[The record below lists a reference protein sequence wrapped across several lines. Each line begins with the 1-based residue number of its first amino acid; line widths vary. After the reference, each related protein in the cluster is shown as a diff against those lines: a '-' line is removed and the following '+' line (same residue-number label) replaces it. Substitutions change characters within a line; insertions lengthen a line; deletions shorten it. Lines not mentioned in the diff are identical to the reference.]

1 MEWRVQAALTAG
13 GVKAGDVSLHV
24 GRHYSIRDLIT
35 WCKRMQVITVK
46 LSLCLGSMFSASN
59 WLYTDVVVSMPS
71 AKMHTV
77 LWKHWEFVLP
87 CLPILTTTSC
97 LTC

>member
-35 WCKRMQVITVK
+35 WCNRMQVIPVK
-46 LSLCLGSMFSASN
+46 LLLCLGSIPGDKN
-59 WLYTDVVVSMPS
+59 WLCTHAVVSLPS
-71 AKMHTV
+71 SKVHTV
-77 LWKHWEFVLP
+77 QWKY
-87 CLPILTTTSC
+87 
-97 LTC
+97 